1 MTDVTGQTLY
11 RRDEQH
17 RDRWSLYGAESGI
30 EKLSQR
36 LSAAELKRY
45 AVFEGFKDQILETI
59 SPDVS
64 VAAWRK
70 GAVLFEEGS
79 YVDVAFFLVEGEA
92 EAYLSKHA
100 GAESPSAGAGSAPA
114 GPAPAAPADT
124 AMLAAPPGGTVHF
137 RQSERG
143 ERDQQGGNTL
153 LLSAMDFDLGSEFDV
168 ATLGPGEFFGEIGA
182 LNGWPQSV
190 TVKTVTPC
198 TVVQIRV
205 PALRLLKR
213 RSGAFKKKVEAV
225 YRERALLPQLRASP
239 VFAECPAPLLAALAQ
254 RVELVSCDPGEV
266 VVEEGA
272 AADALYLVRSGFM
285 RLSRAMGAGRATLT
299 YLSKGMTVGEVELLV
314 DGVEKARFTV
324 SSVGYGELV
333 RVARRDLFE
342 VLRAA
347 PAGEQAL
354 WRQAVAR
361 IKETGARLA
370 DPGSSRFLEFA
381 LDEGLVE
388 GSSILVMDLDRCTR
402 CDDCVRA
409 CADTHGGRPRFVRE
423 GERYDNLLIARSCY
437 HCQDP
442 VCLVG
447 CPTGAIRRAN
457 VGDVVEI
464 KDGICIGCATCRDN
478 CPYDAIVM
486 HDTGGAWPDDALPK
500 ALRGTPRAVA
510 SKCDLCYDSAAGPA
524 CVRNCPHHCAHRVGS
539 IDEFRALQRSE
550 GR

>member
-1 MTDVTGQTLY
+1 MTEPTGRTLH

-30 EKLSQR
+30 EHLSQR
-36 LSAAELKRY
+36 LSADELKRY
-45 AVFEGFKDQILETI
+45 EVFDGFPDQILETI

-64 VAAWRK
+64 VAVWRK

-79 YVDVAFFLVEGEA
+79 HVDVAFFLVEGKA
-92 EAYLSKHA
+92 AAYLSKYVDP
-100 GAESPSAGAGSAPA
+100 ESVAAVVPA
-114 GPAPAAPADT
+114 GT
-124 AMLAAPPGGTVHF
+124 VNLAGAPPGIVRDRYGERGDGDGRGDGTV
-137 RQSERG
+137 
-143 ERDQQGGNTL
+143 
-153 LLSAMDFDLGSEFDV
+153 LLSAMDFNLGNEFDV
-168 ATLGPGEFFGEIGA
+168 LTLGPGEFFGEIGA

-190 TVKTVTPC
+190 TVKALTACV
-198 TVVQIRV
+198 VVQIRV

-213 RSGAFKKKVEAV
+213 LSSAFRKKIEEV
-225 YRERALLPQLRASP
+225 YRERALSPQLRACP
-239 VFAECPAPLLAALAQ
+239 LFHECPRSLLAALAQ

-272 AADALYLVRSGFM
+272 SVDALYLVRSGFM
-285 RLSRAMGAGRATLT
+285 RLSRRMGAGRVTVT
-299 YLSKGMTVGEVELLV
+299 YLSKGMTVGEVELLI
-314 DGVEKARFTV
+314 DGLGRARFTV

-333 RVARRDLFE
+333 RIARRDLFE
-342 VLRAA
+342 VLHAA
-347 PAGEQAL
+347 PASEREL
-354 WRQAVAR
+354 WRQAVER

-370 DPGSSRFLEFA
+370 DPQSSRFVEFA
-381 LDEGLVE
+381 LDKGLVE

-423 GERYDNLLIARSCY
+423 GDRYDNLLIARSCY

-457 VGDVVEI
+457 VGDAVEI
-464 KDGICIGCATCRDN
+464 KDEICIGCATCHNN

-486 HDTGGAWPDDALPK
+486 HDTGDRWPDDALPK

-510 SKCDLCYDSAAGPA
+510 SKCDLCYTSPAGPA
-524 CVRNCPHHCAHRVGS
+524 CVRNCPHHCAFRVGTVE
-539 IDEFRALQRSE
+539 EFRALQRSDE
-550 GR
+550 G

>member
-1 MTDVTGQTLY
+1 MTDLTDRTLL

-17 RDRWSLYGAESGI
+17 RDRWSLYGTESGI
-30 EKLSQR
+30 EHLSQR
-36 LSAAELKRY
+36 LSAGELKGY
-45 AVFEGFKDQILETI
+45 EVFEGFKDQVLETI

-64 VAAWRK
+64 VAVWRK

-79 YVDVAFFLVEGEA
+79 HVDVAFFLVEGKA
-92 EAYLSKHA
+92 AAYLSKYVDP
-100 GAESPSAGAGSAPA
+100 ESVSAAAGSAETANPA
-114 GPAPAAPADT
+114 GASAA
-124 AMLAAPPGGTVHF
+124 TVHH

-143 ERDQQGGNTL
+143 GGGGTM
-153 LLSAMDFDLGSEFDV
+153 LLSAMDFDLGGDSDV
-168 ATLGPGEFFGEIGA
+168 QTLGPGEFFGEIGA

-190 TVKTVTPC
+190 TVRALTAC
-198 TVVQIRV
+198 RVVQIRV

-213 RSGAFKKKVEAV
+213 RSSAFRRKIEAV
-225 YRERALLPQLRASP
+225 YRERALLSQLGACP
-239 VFAECPAPLLAALAQ
+239 VFRECPRPLLAELAQ
-254 RVELVSCDPGEV
+254 RVELVPCDPGEV
-266 VVEEGA
+266 VFEEGA
-272 AADALYLVRSGFM
+272 AADALYLVRSGFL
-285 RLSRAMGAGRATLT
+285 RLSRRMGAGRVTVT

-314 DGVEKARFTV
+314 DGLDRARFTV

-333 RVARRDLFE
+333 RIARSDLFD

-347 PAGEQAL
+347 PAGGQEL
-354 WRQAVAR
+354 WRQAVDR
-361 IKETGARLA
+361 IKETGGRLA
-370 DPGSSRFLEFA
+370 DPGSSEFVEFA
-381 LDEGLVE
+381 LDKGLVE

-423 GERYDNLLIARSCY
+423 GDRYDNLLIARSCY
-437 HCQDP
+437 HCRDP

-447 CPTGAIRRAN
+447 CPTGAIRRAD

-464 KDGICIGCATCRDN
+464 KDEICIGCATCHDN

-510 SKCDLCYDSAAGPA
+510 SKCDLCYASPAGPA
-524 CVRNCPHHCAHRVGS
+524 CVRNCPHHCAFRVGS
-539 IDEFRALQRSE
+539 VEEFRALQRSD

>member
-1 MTDVTGQTLY
+1 MTDLTGQTLY

-30 EKLSQR
+30 EQISQR
-36 LSAAELKRY
+36 LSAGELKRY
-45 AVFEGFKDQILETI
+45 EVFEGFKDQILETI

-64 VAAWRK
+64 VAVWRK

-79 YVDVAFFLVEGEA
+79 YVDVAFFLVEGRA
-92 EAYLSKHA
+92 AAYLSKYVDPESVPAAA
-100 GAESPSAGAGSAPA
+100 GADETANLAVSPA
-114 GPAPAAPADT
+114 GQ
-124 AMLAAPPGGTVHF
+124 TV
-137 RQSERG
+137 
-143 ERDQQGGNTL
+143 
-153 LLSAMDFDLGSEFDV
+153 LLSAMDVDLGGESDV
-168 ATLGPGEFFGEIGA
+168 LALGPGEFFGEIGA

-190 TVKTVTPC
+190 TVRTLTPC
-198 TVVQIRV
+198 VVVQIRV

-213 RSGAFKKKVEAV
+213 RSSAFRKKIEAV
-225 YRERALLPQLRASP
+225 YRERALLPQLRACP
-239 VFAECPAPLLAALAQ
+239 VFRECPASLLRALSQ
-254 RVELVSCDPGEV
+254 GVELVSCDPGEV

-285 RLSRAMGAGRATLT
+285 RLSRKKGTGCVTVT
-299 YLSKGMTVGEVELLV
+299 YLSKGMTFGEVELLI
-314 DGVEKARFTV
+314 DGLESVRFTM

-333 RVARRDLFE
+333 RIGRRDLFE
-342 VLRAA
+342 VLHAA
-347 PAGEQAL
+347 PAGEREL
-354 WRQAVAR
+354 WRQAVER

-370 DPGSSRFLEFA
+370 DPRASSFVEFA
-381 LDEGLVE
+381 LDKGLVE

-464 KDGICIGCATCRDN
+464 RDEICIGCATCHDN

-486 HDTGGAWPDDALPK
+486 HDTGEAWPDDALPK
-500 ALRGTPRAVA
+500 SLRGTPRAVA
-510 SKCDLCYDSAAGPA
+510 SKCDLCYSSPAGPA
-524 CVRNCPHHCAHRVGS
+524 CVRNCPQHCASRVGS
-539 IDEFRALQRSE
+539 VDEFRALQQSGER
-550 GR
+550 

>member
-1 MTDVTGQTLY
+1 MSEGTIY

-17 RDRWSLYGAESGI
+17 HDRWSMYGEESGI
-30 EKLSQR
+30 EQISQR
-36 LSAAELKRY
+36 LSASELKRY
-45 AVFEGFKDQILETI
+45 GVFEGFKDQILETI

-64 VAAWRK
+64 VAIWRP

-79 YVDVAFFLVEGEA
+79 YVDVAFFLVQGSVA
-92 EAYLSKHA
+92 AYLSKHV
-100 GAESPSAGAGSAPA
+100 EP
-114 GPAPAAPADT
+114 GPASGDPPAAASAAGD
-124 AMLAAPPGGTVHF
+124 AAPPGASPGGTVYF
-137 RQSERG
+137 QQSRRG
-143 ERDQQGGNTL
+143 ERSAGTAT
-153 LLSAMDFDLGSEFDV
+153 LLSAMDFDLGSEDDV

-190 TVKTVTPC
+190 TVKALTACV
-198 TVVQIRV
+198 VVQIRV

-213 RSGAFKKKVEAV
+213 QSSAFRKKVEAV
-225 YRERALLPQLRASP
+225 YRERALLPQLRASS
-239 VFAECPAPLLAALAQ
+239 VFRACPDALIAKLAE
-254 RVELVSCDPGEV
+254 RVELVSCKPGETV
-266 VVEEGA
+266 MEEGA
-272 AADALYLVRSGFM
+272 PVDALYLVRSGFM
-285 RLSRAMGAGRATLT
+285 RLTRRMGQGRVTVT
-299 YLSKGMTVGEVELLV
+299 YLSKGMSVGEVELLI
-314 DGVEKARFTV
+314 DGLEHARFTV

-333 RVARRDLFE
+333 RIAGRDLVE

-347 PAGEQAL
+347 PAGEEEL
-354 WRQAVAR
+354 WRHAVAR
-361 IKETGARLA
+361 IKETGGRLD
-370 DPGSSRFLEFA
+370 DPGSSEFIEFA
-381 LDEGLVE
+381 LDKGLPEGN
-388 GSSILVMDLDRCTR
+388 SILVMKLDVCTR

-423 GERYDNLLIARSCY
+423 GDRYGNLLIARSCY

-464 KDGICIGCATCRDN
+464 KEQVCIGCATCHDN

-486 HDTGGAWPDDALPK
+486 HDTGTTWPQDALPK

-510 SKCDLCYDSAAGPA
+510 SKCDLCYTSSAGPA
-524 CVRNCPHHCAHRVGS
+524 CVRNCPHHCAFRVGS
-539 IDEFRALQRSE
+539 LDELRALRGTA

>member
-1 MTDVTGQTLY
+1 MNEGTIY

-30 EKLSQR
+30 ERLSQR
-36 LSAAELKRY
+36 LSASELKRY
-45 AVFEGFKDQILETI
+45 EVFEGFKDQVLETI

-64 VAAWRK
+64 VAVWRP

-79 YVDVAFFLVEGEA
+79 YVDVAFFLVKGSVA
-92 EAYLSKHA
+92 AYLSKHVEP
-100 GAESPSAGAGSAPA
+100 GLPA
-114 GPAPAAPADT
+114 GDSPEPAAAD
-124 AMLAAPPGGTVHF
+124 ASEDALAATPGETVHL
-137 RQSERG
+137 RQSRRQDRPAG
-143 ERDQQGGNTL
+143 EMTF
-153 LLSAMDFDLGSEFDV
+153 LSAMDFDLGGRSDV
-168 ATLGPGEFFGEIGA
+168 VTLGRGEFFGEIGA

-190 TVKTVTPC
+190 TVRTLTACV
-198 TVVQIRV
+198 VVQIRV

-213 RSGAFKKKVEAV
+213 QSSAFRKKVEAV
-225 YRERALLPQLRASP
+225 YRERALLPQLRASS
-239 VFAECPAPLLAALAQ
+239 VFRTCPEALIAKLAE
-254 RVELVSCDPGEV
+254 RVELVSCKPGET

-272 AADALYLVRSGFM
+272 PVGALYLVRSGFM
-285 RLSRAMGAGRATLT
+285 RLTKRMGREQIAAT
-299 YLSKGMTVGEVELLV
+299 YLSKGMTVGEVELLI
-314 DGVEKARFTV
+314 DGQERARFTV

-333 RVARRDLFE
+333 RIPGRDLVE

-347 PAGEQAL
+347 PASEQEL

-361 IKETGARLA
+361 IKETGTRLGEA
-370 DPGSSRFLEFA
+370 GSSEFLEFA
-381 LDEGLVE
+381 LDKGLPE
-388 GSSILVMDLDRCTR
+388 GSSILVMKLDVCTR

-423 GERYDNLLIARSCY
+423 GDRYDNLLIARSCY
-437 HCQDP
+437 HCRDP

-464 KDGICIGCATCRDN
+464 KEQVCIGCATCHDN

-486 HDTGGAWPDDALPK
+486 HDTGTTWAEDALPK

-510 SKCDLCYDSAAGPA
+510 SKCDLCHTSSAGPA
-524 CVRNCPHHCAHRVGS
+524 CVRNCPHGCAFRVGS
-539 IDEFRALQRSE
+539 LDELRALQGTA